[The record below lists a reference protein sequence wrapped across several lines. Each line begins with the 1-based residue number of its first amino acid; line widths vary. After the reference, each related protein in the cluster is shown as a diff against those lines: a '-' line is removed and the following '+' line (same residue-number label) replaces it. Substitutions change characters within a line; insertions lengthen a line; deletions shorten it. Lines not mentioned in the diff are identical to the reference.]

1 MEGHWGGE
9 LIAFTR
15 SAPPQEALW
24 PLCAIVAMC
33 CLLLLKC
40 GGLKCATRR
49 PRRKEERSPPCC
61 RPTPREVTG
70 RIQFEESSVCGG
82 EKRLAGEKNATPTI
96 RQHVS
101 SVHVSSVQLEPPK
114 AGKAALG
121 KIRRREVNHVAQ
133 VFFKK
138 STARQKRHARV
149 CTHALAIASRSL
161 ASAVS
166 TLDALSTHRQASDI
180 DV

>member
-1 MEGHWGGE
+1 MGGE

-40 GGLKCATRR
+40 EGLKCATRR

-70 RIQFEESSVCGG
+70 RIQFEEASVCG
-82 EKRLAGEKNATPTI
+82 AEKNGWRGRKTP
-96 RQHVS
+96 
-101 SVHVSSVQLEPPK
+101 
-114 AGKAALG
+114 
-121 KIRRREVNHVAQ
+121 RRRSVNKSPQYTSPQYSSNLPKQERQLWAKYGGERSIMLRRSFSKRAPLDGSATHACAHTPLPLHHVA
-133 VFFKK
+133 
-138 STARQKRHARV
+138 
-149 CTHALAIASRSL
+149 
-161 ASAVS
+161 
-166 TLDALSTHRQASDI
+166 
-180 DV
+180 